1 MKDGV
6 LNMNLAYSFRFV
18 DNKLNDKLISLI
30 AKSGI
35 KHRIDKE
42 GIIHYSPDD
51 EEVIGNE
58 ILPAVRNKL
67 FSSWQII
74 SCPRDWAER
83 YKRYMIRR
91 DVSFVE
97 ELIANQLKGRPSSH

>member
-1 MKDGV
+1 MKNWV
-6 LNMNLAYSFRFV
+6 LDMNLSYSFRFV
-18 DNKLNDKLISLI
+18 DNQLNHELISLI
-30 AKSGI
+30 ANSGL
-35 KHRIDKE
+35 KHRIDKK
-42 GIIHYSPDD
+42 GIILYSPDD

-67 FSSWQII
+67 FASWQII
-74 SCPRDWAER
+74 SCPQDWAER

-97 ELIANQLKGRPSSH
+97 ELIDNQLCFLI